1 MLKIDNLVDFLIYRD
16 IIKLFK
22 GAVDV
27 PPKIVLLKAVLVY

>member
-27 PPKIVLLKAVLVY
+27 PPR